1 MRHYSDYFHVKEDYC
16 PNMTREKINENP
28 DRWLDFCPHAEFEE
42 ICNTILSVLSTGAKS
57 VWITGNF
64 GTGKSNASLVIQ
76 KLFMDG
82 EERVRQWFEQEK
94 QGFSDRANLEKTLF
108 ARRAEGT
115 LVVYDFNASGVGANS
130 GLLVRLEKGIIA
142 ALHEHGMTVPAMS
155 NLEILIDRVRR
166 EGENFFK
173 TRDSIQDQ
181 LTYLNENITN
191 AGQLAEALKQDTI
204 SSLLL
209 SEVETVLHKDYIYL
223 DFDVP
228 MFRKWVKA
236 ILDANRLHSIVYL
249 FDEFHPFIEAN
260 SSQLKTFEDV
270 TETPGIN
277 RFFLVPV
284 THMDIQ
290 QYWAEGSES
299 AKKAND
305 RFYFRKLQMPN
316 DTAFRL
322 ARHAVIDNPDPD
334 IAAEWE
340 KAKGDL
346 WDSVSYVVNQFN
358 TADDPG
364 RQRFYDILPIHPMAA
379 FLLKH
384 LSESAKSNQ
393 RSLFEYLKGGADG
406 MEFQDFIHQ
415 GGPEI
420 ASKQFLTVDYLWHYF
435 MDRSDLGVD
444 REITNIN
451 LLYQQ
456 IKERSFQ
463 NQTEN
468 ASELRVLKA
477 ALLFCLMD
485 RLTPGGHIRLRPTV
499 ENVALSFRGDGTIS
513 DPEGIV
519 ETLQSKH
526 CFSVSNG
533 QISLFSMSTVKPED
547 VEKYRPQFHELL
559 HERAQAMLV
568 EKTKNDRQYSSGR
581 FDIRVSDES
590 HTTLTNITASTREKY
605 SAGLA
610 KDDGSVC
617 LWFVMARDHEEQLA
631 IPQRISNMLNQLRDH
646 RIIMFTF
653 PQLSFCHS
661 NKNLWSE
668 YIRQYAQYVAENDK
682 TVKRQIRD
690 EEKHNGT
697 LDKIEAEWFDELRR
711 NDTLIRAYRMKNE
724 QLMTQDIA
732 WSNFKQYITG
742 YVRETMQFNVDYLC
756 SRTEFFGIQQLSRY
770 AKAGID
776 AASTYGPISAFIGSM
791 KSTGLAVE
799 DRDSFFN
806 QNPSH
811 PFTAIHALFQKK
823 MSNSVGRGGQF
834 SLRTAYIELQRA
846 PYGLRYNALTAFV
859 LGYCLG
865 DVLKKN
871 YQWTNGQLTKPL
883 DVDTLAEMI
892 EAVVKDDGANKLGVK
907 EKLICRLSKE
917 ERTFI
922 KRAPE
927 IFGIGAVADATIPTV
942 LSQIQTEMEKKSARV
957 PLWVLPELVYA
968 ENNPR
973 ADSIKTVLTDI
984 CTAFTT
990 SNKGKVEERS
1000 NAIKEAGKI
1009 LEDDP
1014 EIVGAITNY
1023 IKKENFLRAFE
1034 LYIDRVAPELAQLA
1048 ASIGDVSHGYCTAI
1062 LQKCQ
1067 ETAGWL
1073 WKQADISEEITE
1085 ISCEYEIIRLAKT
1098 MCGFTG
1104 FAEYKDVFAT
1114 LQKAVTVHN
1123 HLPRQMMEAV
1133 HPELAGFL
1141 AEIQAG
1147 QNRLEIK
1154 NALARNASAI
1164 QSLFFDRARIEPL
1177 QILRSHFHDVT
1188 LEDADWLRL
1197 LDEMADGFQMSEN
1210 AFVAA
1215 FAEKIEN
1222 FSKRSVVLAIKREW
1236 KRISGEETPAAWA
1249 IQNRIPAR
1257 YLFAGFP
1264 DGGDMIKAI
1273 EQPQTFSAGRLEELL
1288 ILLQNITASPIAD
1301 CQKALMADV
1310 IPSRYRKFDIALA
1323 PLLDYLCGEYGGQPN
1338 QWPVRPDVSEF
1349 IKGQYKGAIAPQI
1362 REKIKNKNA
1371 EELKNRLLQLAE
1383 EHPELGLLFWE
1394 E

>member
-1 MRHYSDYFHVKEDYC
+1 MRHYSDYFHVNEVYC
-16 PNMTREKINENP
+16 PSMTREEINGAP
-28 DRWLDFCPHAEFEE
+28 DRWLDFYPHAEFEE
-42 ICNTILSVLSTGAKS
+42 ICNTILSVLRSGAKS
-57 VWITGNF
+57 VWITGNY

-76 KLFMDG
+76 KLFMDD
-82 EERVRQWFEQEK
+82 EERVRYWFEQYK
-94 QGFSDRANLEKTLF
+94 DNGFSDRESLEKTLF

-142 ALHEHGMTVPAMS
+142 ALNERGMTVPAMS

-181 LTYLNENITN
+181 LTYLNKSITT
-191 AGQLAEALKQDTI
+191 ADQLAAALNQDSI
-204 SSLLL
+204 ASLLL

-236 ILDANRLHSIVYL
+236 ILDANHLHSIVYL

-260 SSQLKTFEDV
+260 SAQLKTFEDV
-270 TETPGIN
+270 TETPGVN
-277 RFFLVPV
+277 RFFLIPV

-290 QYWAEGSES
+290 QYWAEGSEN

-316 DTAFRL
+316 DTAFLL
-322 ARHAVIDNPDPD
+322 AKHAMIDNPNQD
-334 IAAEWE
+334 IAAEWKNE
-340 KAKGDL
+340 KDGL
-346 WDSVSYVVNQFN
+346 WDSVSYVVHKFN
-358 TADDPG
+358 AADDPG

-384 LSESAKSNQ
+384 LSESARSNQ

-406 MEFQDFIHQ
+406 TEFQDFIHQ
-415 GGPEI
+415 GGPGVPG
-420 ASKQFLTVDYLWHYF
+420 KQFLTVDYLWHYF
-435 MDRSDLGVD
+435 MDRQDLGVD
-444 REITNIN
+444 REITNIS

-463 NQTEN
+463 NQTED
-468 ASELRVLKA
+468 APELRVLKA

-485 RLTPGGHIRLRPTV
+485 RLTPGGHVRLRPTV
-499 ENVALSFRGDGTIS
+499 ENVVLSFRGDGTIT
-513 DPEGIV
+513 DPEGVV
-519 ETLQSKH
+519 EALQSKH

-533 QISLFSMSTVKPED
+533 QISLFSMSAVKPED
-547 VEKYRPQFHELL
+547 VEKYRPQFYELL
-559 HERAQAMLV
+559 HERTQTMLE

-590 HTTLTNITASTREKY
+590 HTTLTNITVATRDKY
-605 SAGLA
+605 SRELA

-617 LWFVMARDHEEQLA
+617 LWFVIARDHEEQLT
-631 IPQRISNMLNQLRDH
+631 IPQRITSMLNQLRNH

-682 TVKRQIRD
+682 TVKRQIRN
-690 EEKHNGT
+690 EEHHNGT
-697 LDKIEAEWFDELRR
+697 LDKIEAEWFDELKR
-711 NDTLIRAYRMKNE
+711 NNALIRVYRMKNGE
-724 QLMTQDIA
+724 LITQDIV
-732 WSNFKQYITG
+732 WSDFKQLITG
-742 YVRETMQFNVDYLC
+742 YVRETMEYSVDYLC

-776 AASTYGPISAFIGSM
+776 VVSTYGPIAAFLGTM
-791 KSTGLAVE
+791 KSAKLE
-799 DRDSFFN
+799 DRSFFFA
-806 QNPSH
+806 QNPDH
-811 PFTAIHALFQKK
+811 PLTAIHALLQRK
-823 MSNSVGRGGQF
+823 MSNTVGRGGQF

-865 DVLKKN
+865 DILKKD

-883 DVDTLAEMI
+883 DVDTLAEII
-892 EAVVKDDGANKLGVK
+892 EAVVKDNGANKLGVK
-907 EKLICRLSKE
+907 EKQICRLSKE

-927 IFGIGAVADATIPTV
+927 IFGTGPVADATIPTV
-942 LSQIQTEMEKKSARV
+942 LSQIQTEVEKKSAKV
-957 PLWVLPELVYA
+957 PLWVLPELVHA
-968 ENNPR
+968 ENDPR
-973 ADSIKTVLTDI
+973 EDLIETVLTDI

-1014 EIVGAITNY
+1014 EIIGVIANY
-1023 IKKENFLRAFE
+1023 LKRENFLRSFD
-1034 LYIDRVAPELAQLA
+1034 LYVDRVAPELARLA

-1085 ISCEYEIIRLAKT
+1085 IGCEYEIIRLAKS

-1114 LQKAVTVHN
+1114 LQKAVIVNN
-1123 HLPRQMMEAV
+1123 HLPRQMIEAV
-1133 HPELAGFL
+1133 HPELIGFL
-1141 AEIQAG
+1141 AEIQTG
-1147 QNRLEIK
+1147 QNRLDIK
-1154 NALARNASAI
+1154 SALEHSASAI
-1164 QSLFFDRARIEPL
+1164 EGLFFDHARMEPL
-1177 QILRSHFHDVT
+1177 QILRSRIPTTVLD
-1188 LEDADWLRL
+1188 DADLLGL
-1197 LDEMADGFQMSEN
+1197 LDEMTGGFQMSES
-1210 AFVAA
+1210 AFIAA
-1215 FAEKIEN
+1215 FAEKVED
-1222 FSKRSVVLAIKREW
+1222 FSNRSVILAIKREW

-1249 IQNRIPAR
+1249 MHNRIPAR
-1257 YLFAGFP
+1257 YLFAGLP
-1264 DGGDMIKAI
+1264 DDSDMLKAI
-1273 EQPQTFSAGRLEELL
+1273 EQPQSFAAGRLKELL
-1288 ILLQNITASPIAD
+1288 SLLQRITARPIID
-1301 CQKALMADV
+1301 CQTALMADV
-1310 IPSRYRKFDIALA
+1310 IPHQYRKFDIALA
-1323 PLLDYLCGEYGGQPN
+1323 PLLDYLCRKYGNQPN
-1338 QWPVRPDVSEF
+1338 GWPMRPDVTEF

-1362 REKIKNKNA
+1362 KARIKSKGA

-1394 E
+1394 D